1 MTDSIE
7 KQIRQQIEKR
17 IAEKTSG
24 IDENDIFSYFE
35 SREFSPVYAGEEEN
49 CELTTTVHAQLAVIV
64 TTDTKNDLDLTDAFL
79 DLISQPVITLD
90 ESVPEQ
96 YREVRCELK
105 RTAGDLAKD
114 HYKGDTLLF
123 DVSYILM
130 IISEP
135 EEEREYVVDDG
146 DIDNSFIEKRFND
159 AI

>member
-1 MTDSIE
+1 MSIE

-17 IAEKTSG
+17 IAKKADG

-49 CELTTTVHAQLAVIV
+49 CELSSTVHAQLAVVV
-64 TTDTKNDLDLTDAFL
+64 TTDTKNDFDLTDAFL
-79 DLISQPVITLD
+79 DLLSEPVITLD
-90 ESVPEQ
+90 ESIPEQ
-96 YREVRCELK
+96 CREVRCELK

-130 IISEP
+130 KINEP
-135 EEEREYVVDDG
+135 EEEREYVIDDG
-146 DIDNSFIEKRFND
+146 DIDNSFIEKRFNN
-159 AI
+159 AF